1 MTEAVRQALD
11 LAKILGVKPKKVRRF
26 LKVRLGEE
34 VKKGQVIAERPFLV
48 FLKKKV
54 LAPVKGRLL
63 RLEEETGKLWIG
75 REGPPKRKKAR
86 GGPAAKGVWGWGEAE
101 GELVAGPDKLF
112 LAGLKPFWRGKIV
125 FCGEVKEWG
134 AVFKA
139 EALGVAGVVTTKVA
153 KRVKEELRE
162 REEKGEG
169 LAFLVLGEGE
179 EKKAAGWLG
188 KPVIVDGE
196 GKTLFLKHEA

>member
-1 MTEAVRQALD
+1 MSEAVRQALD
-11 LAKILGVKPKKVRRF
+11 LAKILGVKPKRVRRF

-34 VKKGQVIAERPFLV
+34 VKRGQVIAERPFLV

-54 LAPVKGRLL
+54 LAPVEGRLL

-75 REGPPKRKKAR
+75 RRELPKRRRSSK
-86 GGPAAKGVWGWGEAE
+86 GPVAKGVWGWGGAD

-139 EALGVAGVVTTKVA
+139 EALGVAGLVVSKLS
-153 KRVKEELRE
+153 KRVKEELVE

-169 LAFLVLGEGE
+169 LAFLVLAEGE

-188 KPVIVDGE
+188 KSVIVDGE
-196 GKTLFLKHEA
+196 AKTLCLKDEA